1 MATSSLVRLCIYV
14 PGTFYCNPFKPFLNA
29 VAGSSYGI
37 AYGHFRRD
45 HSDPLNVWLHV
56 GCLFLQ
62 IFGNFALLDCLD
74 RTLGTRSVASFTAA
88 AWALALGRTPSPAR
102 RTASRTAT
110 SAATTRTP

>member
-29 VAGSSYGI
+29 VAGSSYGL

-74 RTLGTRSVASFTAA
+74 RTLGTRSVAPSSGHAHRTVAA
-88 AWALALGRTPSPAR
+88 P
-102 RTASRTAT
+102 T
-110 SAATTRTP
+110 SGAPTK